1 MIFLEQIGFVLR
13 MCELFDSSK
22 NIETTQ
28 SREKFIMAHLALR
41 ISLLVCVG
49 KYSLSS
55 CYLELENIYMFI
67 FMCIDRYLKLT
78 AGVRSCFSQNQGSL
92 QARKEQEMALGLF
105 SDLWAR
111 VGFYLEN
118 LLSFRFCKRMKRLFR
133 HGGVFWGAWGR
144 HSRGWEGWHREDERE
159 AWDTEISTVAAYL
172 GYRGGWNTQ
181 ISSSG
186 SEATL
191 LSCSI
196 HPT

>member
-28 SREKFIMAHLALR
+28 SREKFITAHLALR

-78 AGVRSCFSQNQGSL
+78 AGIRSCSSQNQGSL

-105 SDLWAR
+105 SDLWAC

-118 LLSFRFCKRMKRLFR
+118 LLSFRLCKRMKRLFR
-133 HGGVFWGAWGR
+133 HGGVFWGPGGGTAEDGR
-144 HSRGWEGWHREDERE
+144 GGAGRMRGRAGTPRYPRLQLI
-159 AWDTEISTVAAYL
+159 WDTGGVGTLRFQAVAA
-172 GYRGGWNTQ
+172 RPR
-181 ISSSG
+181 S
-186 SEATL
+186 
-191 LSCSI
+191 
-196 HPT
+196 